1 MTSLNITFLLEGYDR
16 QINIGLILV
25 IRVKKVGIGRQ
36 AWGGER
42 PVNSGT
48 NSLGGNPVE
57 MGAAAV
63 RDCRKTVGGI
73 GAATTEYIGDVDSKL
88 LGGQDWIRQ
97 IWALP
102 RK

>member
-1 MTSLNITFLLEGYDR
+1 M
-16 QINIGLILV
+16 
-25 IRVKKVGIGRQ
+25 KKVGIGRQ

-42 PVNSGT
+42 PVNSGM
-48 NSLGGNPVE
+48 NSLGGTPVE
-57 MGAAAV
+57 KGTAAI
-63 RDCRKTVGGI
+63 RDRRKTVGGI
-73 GAATTEYIGDVDSKL
+73 GAATTVYIGDVDSIW